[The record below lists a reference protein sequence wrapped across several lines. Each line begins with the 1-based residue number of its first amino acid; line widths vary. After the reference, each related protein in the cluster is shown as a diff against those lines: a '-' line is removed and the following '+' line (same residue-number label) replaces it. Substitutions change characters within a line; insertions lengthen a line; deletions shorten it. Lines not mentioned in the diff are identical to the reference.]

1 LITSPAGGRESSQD
15 GTRPPSAAATT
26 LPVRLARNED
36 AQDLFGLLALCFAE
50 YPGCYVDPHQDLVD
64 LRMPAGSYT
73 GNGGAFW
80 VAEDPRGRVCAC
92 IGVDYPSGGAGELHR
107 LYVRPDL
114 RRRGLGERLIRL
126 AEDRARERGAR
137 NMFFWSDTR
146 FTQAH
151 RLYERL
157 GYLRANGTRALGDV
171 SSSVEYRFE
180 KAL

>member
-1 LITSPAGGRESSQD
+1 LIASPAGDRGSSQD
-15 GTRPPSAAATT
+15 GTRPHSAATT

-64 LRMPAGSYT
+64 LRMPASSYV

-80 VAEDPRGRVCAC
+80 VAEDPRGRACAC

-126 AEDRARERGAR
+126 AEGHARERR
-137 NMFFWSDTR
+137 VQEIFFWSDTR

-157 GYLRANGTRALGDV
+157 GYLRADGTRELGDV
-171 SSSVEYRFE
+171 SNSVEYRFE